1 MISISSSQFSEM
13 PQNSTVQITT
23 DTTWV
28 SPVVEVEM
36 EPTNIFESDMII
48 VDDSKLKD
56 KNLTSGGKQ
65 KNAEK
70 ISREKMDGN
79 IFSRALKRAQS
90 FGKNKNKKTE
100 VKNIQHYFTLPNR
113 KKESKKEETKN

>member
-1 MISISSSQFSEM
+1 MS
-13 PQNSTVQITT
+13 QNSDMRISKDVAC
-23 DTTWV
+23 V
-28 SPVVEVEM
+28 SPPVEVEM
-36 EPTNIFESDMII
+36 DPSDLFKSDIKI
-48 VDDSKLKD
+48 VDDTKFKAR
-56 KNLTSGGKQ
+56 NLASGEKQ
-65 KNAEK
+65 KNVEK
-70 ISREKMDGN
+70 ISKEKLDGN